1 LAPLACLLERESPR
15 GAAILSAERVRLFEW
30 ELGRLD
36 ELHSWELSVFS
47 GDWRERKAARTAD
60 PARTQGVSA
69 SGRDQFD
76 ERLEENRARFLGECG
91 RLAAQEAHSRG
102 WDQLVLFGA
111 PEHRRELRQGI
122 ASSRL
127 TVEDGDGA
135 DLISEPTG
143 ILEGPVAD
151 AIGRLIAA
159 RERQLAG
166 DAIEEARGGT
176 RGTAGVQE
184 TEAAL
189 AEGRVE
195 RLVRDAGSA
204 PEFESLV
211 RDALGSGAA
220 VTGVSGEAA
229 QALSEV
235 GGVAALLR
243 Y

>member
-1 LAPLACLLERESPR
+1 VAPLACLLEQGSPR
-15 GAAILSAERVRLFEW
+15 GVAILSAERVRLFKW

-47 GDWRERKAARTAD
+47 DDWRERKAPRARD
-60 PARTQGVSA
+60 PARTHGVSA
-69 SGRDQFD
+69 SGRDQYD

-91 RLAAQEAHSRG
+91 HLAAQEADKRG
-102 WDQLVLFGA
+102 WEQLVLFGT
-111 PEHRRELRQGI
+111 PEHRRELSQGI

-127 TVEDGDGA
+127 AVEEGDGA

-143 ILEGPVAD
+143 NLEDPVAE
-151 AIGRLIAA
+151 AIDRLTAT
-159 RERQLAG
+159 RERRLAG
-166 DAIEEARGGT
+166 AAIEEARGGT

-195 RLVRDAGSA
+195 RLILDAALA
-204 PEFESLV
+204 PDFEALV

-220 VTGVSGEAA
+220 ITGVSGEAA